1 MRATFIIVSTE
12 QGRFDT
18 ARVDDGFYTTEF
30 YTTESLAREAC
41 DYYQRNDPVRSY
53 RVAALLSE
61 SDRRKYNT
69 RIGELVALYGY
80 GDNAIAIP
88 ITARS
93 ATCDSKPP
101 TLAEDQFFEFIKR
114 KFTGDPRARE

>member
-18 ARVDDGFYTTEF
+18 ARVDSGFYTA
-30 YTTESLAREAC
+30 ESLAREAC
-41 DYYQRNDPVRSY
+41 DYYQRNDPARSY
-53 RVAALLSE
+53 RVATFLSE

-69 RIGELVALYGY
+69 RIGELAALYGF
-80 GDNAIAIP
+80 GDNTVAVP

-101 TLAEDQFFEFIKR
+101 TLEEDRFFEFIKR
-114 KFTGDPRARE
+114 KFIGDSRPRE